1 MSSQT
6 IDKHAV
12 AYLNDKVKELQVA
25 NETME
30 KCKVKDDKMIGY
42 LRTTNATKIAE
53 VDALKAVLTKKD
65 EEVVALKQ
73 VCDRLKYDKDLF
85 ANRCEVIYARI
96 EEADTAASL
105 ERYAVRALETMNLKL
120 MA

>member
-30 KCKVKDDKMIGY
+30 KCKVRTETSNDY
-42 LRTTNATKIAE
+42 LRTLSAKKIAE
-53 VDALKAVLTKKD
+53 IDALKAVLTKKD
-65 EEVVALKQ
+65 EEFVALKQ
-73 VCDRLKYDKDLF
+73 VCDKLKYEKDLF
-85 ANRCEVIYARI
+85 VNRC
-96 EEADTAASL
+96 
-105 ERYAVRALETMNLKL
+105 
-120 MA
+120 